1 MTSISEEIA
10 LREIALKEL
19 QVNADIKMAETRN
32 VAELK
37 LLAAQT
43 DEVRANETL
52 MLASAAESAA
62 RTAQMREVKTE
73 SGPIV
78 DGSGNCA
85 HNALF
90 KRAAIG
96 PYRETANLSVNDLS
110 STIRLSIS
118 ACVLSI
124 SHHSFSAH

>member
-62 RTAQMREVKTE
+62 RTAQMREVKGE
-73 SGPIV
+73 V
-78 DGSGNCA
+78 CN
-85 HNALF
+85 
-90 KRAAIG
+90 
-96 PYRETANLSVNDLS
+96 
-110 STIRLSIS
+110 
-118 ACVLSI
+118 
-124 SHHSFSAH
+124 